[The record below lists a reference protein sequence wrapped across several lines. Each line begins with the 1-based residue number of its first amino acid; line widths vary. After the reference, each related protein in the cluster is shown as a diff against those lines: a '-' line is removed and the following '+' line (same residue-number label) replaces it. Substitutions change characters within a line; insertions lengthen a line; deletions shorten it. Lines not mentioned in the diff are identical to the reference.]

1 MKSKEELKQF
11 FENGDIPKQEEFW
24 EWQDSY
30 WHKNEKIPADKL
42 DYDLKKK
49 ADLVDGKVPASQL
62 PSYVDDVLEFDSFES
77 LPHPG
82 EKSNIYIVTSNN
94 TQFRW
99 SGSEYIQLN
108 SDKFLMTTN
117 TDQTITGRKEFITK
131 PGNTWDKNSLIVLGT
146 NGSKAGMTFYS
157 QGMDIGQ
164 MNFDGYFNFKDAN
177 DTTFKYIKGNGFI
190 KENSNDDWLLTGGGG
205 HTPKSQF
212 SLDNHTHQ
220 FLYNINT
227 GIVDTHNLLEDYK
240 FKFNPRV
247 ESASPNVFPTVNNAN
262 AIISMGTH
270 GGRYGNLLGVNG
282 NGDWFSKNVVAGT
295 YQPLWKQFAYR
306 DWVTDNFWGK
316 YSFGTFNALKTNKP
330 LGILTDTDQGQKIL
344 SGGIYTGD
352 DYSEQN
358 KVPNLGIYSKGLI
371 NGSKGIAKITNNG
384 YGNNNIRTNPT
395 NFSFWGNPTGAIVIE
410 LPANLSYQGEIDLS
424 IVNGQW
430 YALFQKL
437 TIHTYESRGYSKVL
451 LTNDTGDPDV
461 ITKFRIGESGGKSYL
476 ILNDIDTVWSYPN
489 INVDRYLGGHKTLA
503 DGDWVS
509 YMVTDLSFLASM
521 TELTIIKSV
530 NKNWVDQQGYLKD
543 NALAYTH
550 KINPAAGLTNASDTN
565 TNRSWFDYNWAGSGA
580 SGSVINFSGFGGA
593 NQKYSTELFGGYSYE
608 GNRFGLRTKNGDTNT
623 WNPIKWIWHDGNF
636 NPSQYI
642 LQSSLNTQLTKYA
655 ALAGAQTFTNTNIF
669 SQSPIVPNGT
679 LGTHAINLNQ
689 LNTKITN
696 YDSVLG
702 LAFGSGSAS
711 GVPYFIHTNGTFV
724 PIATQAWIN
733 ANFPNQKLKG
743 EIIDPAPAFAVKNE
757 FTTVI
762 LTDKHSGAPIELIE
776 ELIPEAFISI
786 INVSKNAVELT
797 RDGKTIDRIYEHETS
812 EYYITKEHRL
822 IKKGNYRE
830 TVILI

>member
-1 MKSKEELKQF
+1 
-11 FENGDIPKQEEFW
+11 
-24 EWQDSY
+24 
-30 WHKNEKIPADKL
+30 
-42 DYDLKKK
+42 
-49 ADLVDGKVPASQL
+49 
-62 PSYVDDVLEFDSFES
+62 
-77 LPHPG
+77 
-82 EKSNIYIVTSNN
+82 
-94 TQFRW
+94 
-99 SGSEYIQLN
+99 
-108 SDKFLMTTN
+108 
-117 TDQTITGRKEFITK
+117 
-131 PGNTWDKNSLIVLGT
+131 
-146 NGSKAGMTFYS
+146 
-157 QGMDIGQ
+157 
-164 MNFDGYFNFKDAN
+164 MN
-177 DTTFKYIKGNGFI
+177 
-190 KENSNDDWLLTGGGG
+190 
-205 HTPKSQF
+205 
-212 SLDNHTHQ
+212 
-220 FLYNINT
+220 
-227 GIVDTHNLLEDYK
+227 
-240 FKFNPRV
+240 
-247 ESASPNVFPTVNNAN
+247 
-262 AIISMGTH
+262 
-270 GGRYGNLLGVNG
+270 
-282 NGDWFSKNVVAGT
+282 
-295 YQPLWKQFAYR
+295 
-306 DWVTDNFWGK
+306 DNFWGK
-316 YSFGTFNALKTNKP
+316 YSFGTFNALKTNNP

-344 SGGIYTGD
+344 SGGLYTGN

-410 LPANLSYQGEIDLS
+410 LPAYISYQGEIDLS
-424 IVNGQW
+424 IVNVQW
-430 YALFQKL
+430 AALFQKL
-437 TIHTYESRGYSKVL
+437 TIHTYESRGYNKVL

-509 YMVTDLSFLASM
+509 YMVTDLSSI
-521 TELTIIKSV
+521 TIQQEVPITKAV
-530 NKNWVDQQGYLKD
+530 N
-543 NALAYTH
+543 
-550 KINPAAGLTNASDTN
+550 S
-565 TNRSWFDYNWAGSGA
+565 
-580 SGSVINFSGFGGA
+580 
-593 NQKYSTELFGGYSYE
+593 
-608 GNRFGLRTKNGDTNT
+608 
-623 WNPIKWIWHDGNF
+623 
-636 NPSQYI
+636 
-642 LQSSLNTQLTKYA
+642 A
-655 ALAGAQTFTNTNIF
+655 ALASSLTNYYTKNEALNQFVNKTGVETINGIKTFT
-669 SQSPIVPNGT
+669 SSPIVPAGTLGTHAVNLNQLSTKVSAGNSTYGMEWDGLQTYLRRNNDLEGYLYHSGNVNLSNFATNAALANYYTKNEALNQFVGLNGVQTISATKTFTESPIIPNGT

-743 EIIDPAPAFAVKNE
+743 EIIDPAPAFSVKNE

-762 LTDKHSGAPIELIE
+762 LTDKHSGAPIELME

>member
-62 PSYVDDVLEFDSFES
+62 PSYVDDVVEFDTFEN
-77 LPHPG
+77 LPNPG
-82 EKSNIYIVTSNN
+82 EKGKIYLIINNN

-117 TDQTITGRKEFITK
+117 TDQAITGRKEFITK
-131 PGNTWDKNSLIVLGT
+131 PGNTWDKNSLMALGT

-344 SGGIYTGD
+344 SGGLYTGD

-371 NGSKGIAKITNNG
+371 NGSKGIVKTTSSG
-384 YGNNNIRTNPT
+384 HGSNNIRTNPT

-410 LPANLSYQGEIDLS
+410 LPAYISYQGEIDLS
-424 IVNGQW
+424 IVNVQW
-430 YALFQKL
+430 AALFQKL

-476 ILNDIDTVWSYPN
+476 ILNDIDTVWSYPHIN
-489 INVDRYLGGHKTLA
+489 IDRYLGGHKTLA
-503 DGDWVS
+503 DGDWAS
-509 YMVTDLSFLASM
+509 YMVTDLSSI
-521 TELTIIKSV
+521 TIQQEVPITKAV
-530 NKNWVDQQGYLKD
+530 N
-543 NALAYTH
+543 
-550 KINPAAGLTNASDTN
+550 S
-565 TNRSWFDYNWAGSGA
+565 
-580 SGSVINFSGFGGA
+580 
-593 NQKYSTELFGGYSYE
+593 
-608 GNRFGLRTKNGDTNT
+608 
-623 WNPIKWIWHDGNF
+623 
-636 NPSQYI
+636 
-642 LQSSLNTQLTKYA
+642 A
-655 ALAGAQTFTNTNIF
+655 ALASSLTNHYTKNEALNQFVNKTGVETINGIKTFT
-669 SQSPIVPNGT
+669 SSPIVPAGTLGTHAVNLNQLTYKVNAANSTYALAWDGFQTYLIRNNDLEGYLYHSGNVNLSNFATNAALANYYTKNEALNQFVGLNGVQTISATKTFTESPIIPNGT

-812 EYYITKEHRL
+812 EYYITKEYRL